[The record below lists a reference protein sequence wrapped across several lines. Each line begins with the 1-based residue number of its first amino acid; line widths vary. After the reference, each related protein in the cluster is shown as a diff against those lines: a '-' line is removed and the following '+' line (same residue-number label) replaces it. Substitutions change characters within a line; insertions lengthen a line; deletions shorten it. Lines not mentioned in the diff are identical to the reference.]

1 MPFDAPSGLL
11 NSLSVRAFNEAI
23 TGRAAAARRE
33 SYVNWDSYFYPLD
46 ALLNWNRIY
55 GRNGFAQFQCVLPL
69 ESSARGMRA
78 LLEMISNAGAGS
90 FLAVLKRFGA
100 QESRFSFPMLGYT
113 LALDFPVNAR
123 MLTLMDRLDRIVLE
137 HGGRFYLAKDSRM
150 SAATLAASD
159 PRAQAFRDL
168 RQSQSLTGASAR
180 RNPKGSP
187 CDQGP
192 VLIIGA
198 ASDIGR
204 ATAHAFAAKGHAIQ
218 LAARNSARLAADQ
231 TDIAVRYGVSV
242 TLHDCDALATESH
255 AGFVDSLPELPQI
268 AVCVVGVLGDQA
280 QNERDIQAAVAVM
293 RANYEGPASLLAV
306 LANRFEKRG
315 TGTWSAFL
323 RRRHSRARQQTMSM
337 APPRP
342 ASPPS
347 SPACVTARQE
357 GRPCRHRVAGLR
369 QHADDGRHG
378 PAGKADGRAAGSGRS
393 HRPRRRQGPQHHLCP
408 PIWQIIMLI
417 IRHIPEAVF
426 KKLSL

>member
-1 MPFDAPSGLL
+1 M
-11 NSLSVRAFNEAI
+11 
-23 TGRAAAARRE
+23 T
-33 SYVNWDSYFYPLD
+33 
-46 ALLNWNRIY
+46 
-55 GRNGFAQFQCVLPL
+55 
-69 ESSARGMRA
+69 
-78 LLEMISNAGAGS
+78 
-90 FLAVLKRFGA
+90 
-100 QESRFSFPMLGYT
+100 
-113 LALDFPVNAR
+113 
-123 MLTLMDRLDRIVLE
+123 
-137 HGGRFYLAKDSRM
+137 
-150 SAATLAASD
+150 
-159 PRAQAFRDL
+159 
-168 RQSQSLTGASAR
+168 
-180 RNPKGSP
+180 
-187 CDQGP
+187 QGP

-315 TGTWSAFL
+315 TGTLVGISSVAGIRGRASNYVYGSAKAGFTAFL
-323 RRRHSRARQQTMSM
+323 S
-337 APPRP
+337 
-342 ASPPS
+342 
-347 SPACVTARQE
+347 
-357 GRPCRHRVAGLR
+357 GLR
-369 QHADDGRHG
+369 NRLAKKGVHVVTVLPGFVNTQMTAGMNLPAKLTAEPQEVGEAIARAVAKGRNIIYV
-378 PAGKADGRAAGSGRS
+378 R
-393 HRPRRRQGPQHHLCP
+393 